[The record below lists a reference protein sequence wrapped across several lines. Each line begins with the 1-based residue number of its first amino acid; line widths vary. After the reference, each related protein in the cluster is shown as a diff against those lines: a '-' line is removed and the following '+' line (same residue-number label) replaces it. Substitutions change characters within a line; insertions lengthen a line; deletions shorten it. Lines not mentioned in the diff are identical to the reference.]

1 MKLSYEE
8 KIEIY
13 NEWKVNHKSPGRI
26 AKERNLAYETINY
39 IVHLADLHGPEILEH
54 KSHYYSPEYKEN
66 AIKRVL
72 AGKESAHWVSLDLG
86 LSCHGTLKRW
96 IKEYKENGYTVI
108 ERKRGR
114 YAKEEKDNGGAS
126 GRERGTDATERRA
139 SPEESQAYDTDRIR
153 KKIRRLGFGKRKT
166 RIEEIAAA
174 VTELRQE
181 LKCSVG
187 FILNA
192 INSDPELPHI
202 TRSTYY
208 YTLRKTDKDEKN
220 DTLMNEIIDIYYA
233 HKERYGYRRIA
244 LELKKRG
251 NKVNIK
257 AVRRLMRRM
266 NLHGIKR
273 NKRKYSSYK
282 GTVGTIAD
290 NIIKRDF
297 YADQPDQKWYS
308 DVTEF
313 NLRGEKTYLSPI
325 LDGCAGDIVSYVI
338 SRSPNL
344 WQTMEMLRIA
354 FEEHMD
360 VNGLIL
366 HTDQGWQYQHANYV
380 QELKD
385 HGVIQSM
392 SRKGNSMDNGLMENF
407 FGLLKTEMLY
417 GQENQYETLDDLEK
431 AISEYIYYYNH
442 NRIKE
447 RLKGLTP
454 LEWREMRSH
463 VQS

>member
-8 KIEIY
+8 KVKIY
-13 NEWKVNHKSPGRI
+13 NEWIVNHKSPGQI
-26 AKERNLAYETINY
+26 AREWKLAKKSVQYM
-39 IVHLADLHGPEILEH
+39 VWLADRHGVEALEH
-54 KSHYYSPEYKEN
+54 KFHYYSPEYKEN
-66 AIKRVL
+66 AIRRVL
-72 AGKESAHWVSLDLG
+72 KGKESVAQVSLDLG
-86 LSCHGTLKRW
+86 LSGKGTLTRW

-114 YAKEEKDNGGAS
+114 HAKEEKDDRGAS
-126 GRERGTDATERRA
+126 GRERETVTAERRT
-139 SPEESQAYDTDRIR
+139 SSEESQAYDTDRIR
-153 KKIRRLGFGKRKT
+153 KKIRRLGFGKRET

-181 LKCSVG
+181 LKCSVR

-208 YTLRKTDKDEKN
+208 YTLRKTDKDVKN
-220 DTLMNEIIDIYYA
+220 DALMNEIIDIYYT
-233 HKERYGYRRIA
+233 HKGRYGYRRIN

-251 NKVNIK
+251 HKINIK
-257 AVRRLMRRM
+257 AVRRMMGRM
-266 NLHGIKR
+266 DLHGTKR

-308 DVTEF
+308 DVTEL

-325 LDGCAGDIVSYVI
+325 LDGCGGDIVSFVI

-344 WQTMEMLRIA
+344 WQTTEMLRIA
-354 FEEHMD
+354 FEEHPE
-360 VNGLIL
+360 VNGLIM
-366 HTDQGWQYQHANYV
+366 HTDQGWQYQHASYV
-380 QELKD
+380 EELRS

-392 SRKGNSMDNGLMENF
+392 SRKGNSMDNGMMENF
-407 FGLLKTEMLY
+407 FGLLKTEMFY
-417 GQENQYETLDDLEK
+417 GREDEYQTLDELEA
-431 AISEYIYYYNH
+431 AIIDYIYYYNH
-442 NRIKE
+442 YRIKE

-454 LEWREMRSH
+454 LEWREMRSYN
-463 VQS
+463 QS

>member
-1 MKLSYEE
+1 MKLSYED

-13 NEWKVNHKSPGRI
+13 NEWKIGHKSPERI
-26 AKERNLAYETINY
+26 ARERNLAGTLVKYM
-39 IVHLADLHGPEILEH
+39 VRLADLHGPEALEH
-54 KSHYYSPEYKEN
+54 KYHYYSPEYKEE

-72 AGKESAHWVSLDLG
+72 TGNEAATQVSLDLG
-86 LSCHGTLKRW
+86 LPNIGTLPNW
-96 IKEYKENGYTVI
+96 IKEYIENGYTVI

-114 YAKEEKDNGGAS
+114 HAKEEDNGRTSS
-126 GRERGTDATERRA
+126 GERGTAAAERSA
-139 SPEESQAYDTDRIR
+139 SPDESRAYDTGRIR
-153 KKIRRLGFGKRKT
+153 KKIRRLGFGKREI

-181 LKCSVG
+181 VKRSVG

-192 INSDPELPHI
+192 INSDPELPNI

-208 YTLRKTDKDEKN
+208 YTIRKTDKDFKN
-220 DTLMNEIIDIYYA
+220 DSVMNEIIAIYYD
-233 HKERYGYRRIA
+233 HKERYGYRRIT

-251 NKVNIK
+251 HRINVK

-266 NLHGIKR
+266 GLYGLQRK
-273 NKRKYSSYK
+273 KGKYSSYK

-297 YADQPDQKWYS
+297 YADQPNQKWYS

-325 LDGCAGDIVSYVI
+325 LDGCGGDIVSFVI

-344 WQTMEMLRIA
+344 WQTMEMLKIA
-354 FEEHMD
+354 FAKHPK

-366 HTDQGWQYQHANYV
+366 HTDQGWQYQHTSYV

-385 HGVIQSM
+385 HGVVQSM

-407 FGLLKTEMLY
+407 FGLLKTEMFY
-417 GQENQYETLDDLEK
+417 GQEARYNTLDDLEA
-431 AISEYIYYYNH
+431 AISDYIYYYNH
-442 NRIKE
+442 QRIKE

-454 LEWREMRSH
+454 LEWREMRSL
-463 VQS
+463 VQI

>member
-1 MKLSYEE
+1 MKLSYKE

-13 NEWKVNHKSPGRI
+13 NEWKVNHKSLRRI
-26 AKERNLAYETINY
+26 AKERNLAYSGIEY
-39 IVHLADLHGPEILEH
+39 MVSLADLHGPEILEH
-54 KSHYYSPEYKEN
+54 KWNYFSPEYKEN

-72 AGKESAHWVSLDLG
+72 LGKEVAEQVSLDLG
-86 LSCHGTLKRW
+86 LTNPGTLIRW

-114 YAKEEKDNGGAS
+114 HAKEEKDNRRAS
-126 GRERGTDATERRA
+126 GRERGTVTAERRA

-153 KKIRRLGFGKRKT
+153 KKIRRLGFGKRET
-166 RIEEIAAA
+166 RVEEIAAA
-174 VTELRQE
+174 VAELRQE
-181 LKCSVG
+181 LKCSIG

-208 YTLRKTDKDEKN
+208 YTRRKTDKDVKN
-220 DTLMNEIIDIYYA
+220 DDLMNEIIKIYYA
-233 HKERYGYRRIA
+233 NEERYGYRRITLA
-244 LELKKRG
+244 LKKHG
-251 NKVNIK
+251 HKINVK

-266 NLHGIKR
+266 DLHGTKR
-273 NKRKYSSYK
+273 KKNKYSSYK
-282 GTVGTIAD
+282 GNVGTIAD
-290 NIIKRDF
+290 NIIQRDF
-297 YADQPDQKWYS
+297 HAELPNQKWYS

-313 NLRGEKTYLSPI
+313 NLRGDKTYLSPI
-325 LDGCAGDIVSYVI
+325 LDGCGGDIVSYVI

-344 WQTMEMLRIA
+344 RQTMEMLRIA
-354 FEEHMD
+354 FEEHKE
-360 VNGLIL
+360 VKGLIL

-407 FGLLKTEMLY
+407 FGLLKTEMFY
-417 GQENQYETLDDLEK
+417 DREDRYQTLDDLEA
-431 AISEYIYYYNH
+431 AIENYIYYYNH
-442 NRIKE
+442 DRIKE

-454 LEWREMRSH
+454 LEWREMRSK
-463 VQS
+463 VQR